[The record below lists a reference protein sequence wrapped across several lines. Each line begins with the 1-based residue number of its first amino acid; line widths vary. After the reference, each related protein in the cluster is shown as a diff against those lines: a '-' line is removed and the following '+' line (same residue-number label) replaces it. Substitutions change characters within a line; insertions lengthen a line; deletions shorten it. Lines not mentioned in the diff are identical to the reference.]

1 MKTNFKRLLAVALSA
16 LLVASSFAF
25 AAFADDAAAPANLA
39 ASATVTADGVET
51 DVIND
56 GDLETAYA
64 SEEATKVGYNQ
75 YGNEI
80 VLTLAERSFVS
91 EVVISAKNWAPKN
104 AAVTYKVYVLD
115 GEAWTYVATAVNA
128 TSSDAVIESVA
139 TFDAVM
145 ADAVKVVAEAV
156 GYRWMPEI
164 NEIAIYAKDL
174 GDDGFDDVFA
184 EDWYAEAVAYVRV
197 NGLMTG
203 LDEVT
208 FAPAS
213 YFTYAMMAQVIYNM
227 AGAPEVDVA
236 PTFADVDPEGWYAD
250 AIAWAEINGITAGNA
265 DGSFTP
271 DAAIT
276 REDIAAYLYN
286 YARFCKLYTADRA
299 DLAAFEDAADATT
312 AMKWAVAVGLF
323 EGRSETELAAAAT
336 ATRAEVATIL
346 MRAAELDLVANYF
359 RNVAT
364 VGTASASSVR
374 GTANSADKAIDGNEG
389 TYWQPISEKDAEG
402 NFTGVSTWNV
412 VLDEA
417 YDISRLV
424 LVVTNYNSWA
434 KGIDYKIEALV
445 NGSWKTITTVNDAD
459 AYAASNKA
467 SLNIVLDE
475 VVTATELK
483 ITATNADAAEAAFVK
498 ATIYELQIIAAESGL
513 YEQAPS
519 VAYADKAADAEII
532 ASSTANTKNLP
543 ANAVDGNEKT
553 AWTSLAQKDANGEY
567 NGANI
572 VFDWGYNQHIKSF
585 TLVVGNYANW
595 GLEAGVDYVVEF
607 KMDGKWVEVYS
618 FNDADFGD
626 ATKGTAT
633 FTVNLPALV
642 PAEAIRITGY
652 NYSGSVKP
660 QVYEFAVTAWDNMV
674 INRAEVAGITGS
686 FSGGANAYSGGI
698 NEILDGNEG
707 TSAAWTVDS
716 VCTLN
721 FPSASNFDVLTVVT
735 TNHNPEAPGFWGDMD
750 LILNIEVTYGEGET
764 TTIKWSQREACD
776 NITDGKITVDIPV
789 DVNGVT
795 AIKITTE
802 SACKWFSYIYEIS
815 AVSVAN
821 PVAVWDK

>member
-16 LLVASSFAF
+16 LLIASSFAF

-174 GDDGFDDVFA
+174 GADGFDDVFA
-184 EDWYAEAVAYVRV
+184 EDWYAEAVAFVKASGV
-197 NGLMTG
+197 MTG

-208 FAPAS
+208 FAPDS
-213 YFTYAMMAQVIYNM
+213 YFTYAMMAQVFYNLV
-227 AGAPEVDVA
+227 GAPEVDVA

-276 REDIAAYLYN
+276 REDIASYFYN
-286 YARFCKLYTADRA
+286 FARYHKDYTADRA
-299 DLAAFEDAADATT
+299 DLSAYEDAADATT

-323 EGRSETELAAAAT
+323 EGRSETELAPEAT

-346 MRAAELDLVANYF
+346 MRSSKLEMVANYF

-434 KGIDYKIEALV
+434 KGIDYKLEALV
-445 NGSWKTITTVNDAD
+445 DGSWKTIATVNDAD
-459 AYAASNKA
+459 AYSASNKA
-467 SLNIVLDE
+467 TLNIVLDE

-498 ATIYELQIIAAESGL
+498 ATIYELQIIAAESGI
-513 YEQAPS
+513 YEQAPG
-519 VAYADKAADAEII
+519 VAYADKAADAEIT
-532 ASSTANTKNLP
+532 ASSTSNTKNLP
-543 ANAVDGNEKT
+543 ANTVDEDLKT

-572 VFDWGYNQHIKSF
+572 VFDWGYTQHIKSF

-607 KMDGKWVEVYS
+607 KMNGKWVEVYS

-633 FTVNLPALV
+633 FTVELPALV
-642 PAEAIRITGY
+642 PADAVKITGY

-660 QVYEFAVTAWDNMV
+660 QIYDAEFVAWNIMENSRLL
-674 INRAEVAGITGS
+674 IGGLTGS
-686 FSGGANAYSGGI
+686 FAGGNNDWSGGF
-698 NEILDGNEG
+698 NEIFDGKDD
-707 TSAAWTVDS
+707 TSAGWNTASTCVI
-716 VCTLN
+716 N
-721 FPSASNFDVLTVVT
+721 FPSATNFDVLAILA
-735 TNHNPEAPGFWGDMD
+735 TNHNSDAPGFWGDND
-750 LILNIEVTYGEGET
+750 LILNLEITYGEGEV
-764 TTIKWSQREACD
+764 TTIKWSQRENCD
-776 NITDGKITVDIPV
+776 NITDGKVSVDIPV
-789 DVNGVT
+789 GVEGIT
-795 AIKITTE
+795 SIKITTE
-802 SACKWFSYIYEIS
+802 SATKWYTSIYDIA
-815 AVSVAN
+815 AVSFV